1 MSGTFI
7 GQLNEAIA
15 KKKDTLKGN
24 LHQSGNRIDEEFR
37 AAVLKH
43 WHSPLPPPR
52 TSGKRPAYAIDGS
65 SRRANLTNGSTV
77 FVAQALIMGED
88 INEPVTD
95 IEILPGTVRAHFAA
109 LPAAGQLGLTQCL
122 LFGAGGCA
130 TNTAACLRRL
140 GRPAKVLGKVG
151 DDVFGNLVIEDLKRL
166 GIDASGVQRSRTHP
180 TSGTVIINVIGEE
193 RRYIHCIGANADFS
207 FSDIDCLALNGAKA
221 LYLGGYM
228 AMPRFGAED
237 LAQLFREA
245 KKRSLTTILDVVI
258 PSGQSI
264 PGEEVAAMLAYTD
277 VFLPNDDEA
286 CALTGLR
293 EPRAQAGYLGRMN
306 PDCCVVVTQG
316 RRGALAQRNDE
327 VIQVG
332 SYAVEAI
339 DESGSGDAFA
349 ARGWP

>member
-1 MSGTFI
+1 MEI
-7 GQLNEAIA
+7 ICA
-15 KKKDTLKGN
+15 GN
-24 LHQSGNRIDEEFR
+24 LVADIF
-37 AAVLKH
+37 
-43 WHSPLPPPR
+43 
-52 TSGKRPAYAIDGS
+52 AYPI
-65 SRRANLTNGSTV
+65 
-77 FVAQALIMGED
+77 
-88 INEPVTD
+88 
-95 IEILPGTVRAHFAA
+95 AA
-109 LPAAGQLGLTQCL
+109 LPAAGQLSLTQCL

-316 RRGALAQRNDE
+316 RRGALAQRKDE

-349 ARGWP
+349 AGFITGVLQGWSLEDTLRFASAVGASCTRALGCTDGVFRFDEALTFVSENSLPVEKSPAKSEPQSPSGVGAAINVTET